1 MKQDILQNKLTN
13 LGAPLVVCATLL
25 AVAWGQ
31 TPEEAPAQEP
41 VQLII
46 QPWEDSYLVG
56 FEQACA
62 ALQDGR
68 GQEAAALARRLAEED
83 SAALRRQ
90 SWQARTQGVSER
102 LLFQPASP
110 LLGWV
115 NPGRSVGQQSVA
127 RHLEGLAHYKG
138 GALDQAEV
146 AWKAASG
153 LATVRGSL
161 AACDGLALLDLEL
174 AEGHFAEIPEVQGKT
189 NNALAPNFTAPA
201 PTGEGEEEA
210 PDPLG
215 LARAAYLAAREHL
228 IERLRADW
236 RDKDAR
242 ANVELIQKRLH
253 RLDDIEEERKQEDG
267 QERSDDQSDESE
279 AEDSNDSS
287 EEGSENS
294 EDEPQ
299 ESNEEKE
306 SEGDPEGEGEPEEGE
321 EDPADPE
328 EQTEEGEGEEEAEP
342 EERLLTREEQ
352 QRLLDQLRR
361 HNEKGEELREQLAR
375 MRGRSTDKDW

>member
-1 MKQDILQNKLTN
+1 
-13 LGAPLVVCATLL
+13 
-25 AVAWGQ
+25 
-31 TPEEAPAQEP
+31 
-41 VQLII
+41 
-46 QPWEDSYLVG
+46 
-56 FEQACA
+56 
-62 ALQDGR
+62 
-68 GQEAAALARRLAEED
+68 
-83 SAALRRQ
+83 
-90 SWQARTQGVSER
+90 
-102 LLFQPASP
+102 
-110 LLGWV
+110 
-115 NPGRSVGQQSVA
+115 
-127 RHLEGLAHYKG
+127 
-138 GALDQAEV
+138 
-146 AWKAASG
+146 
-153 LATVRGSL
+153 L